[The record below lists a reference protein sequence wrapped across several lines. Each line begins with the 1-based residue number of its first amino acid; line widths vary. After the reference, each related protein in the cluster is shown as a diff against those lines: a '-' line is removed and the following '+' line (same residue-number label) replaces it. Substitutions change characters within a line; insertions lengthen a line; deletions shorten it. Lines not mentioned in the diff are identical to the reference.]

1 MARCALRAAFSSG
14 AILRLARIPAPSFRR
29 LTLRSATGKS
39 QRDFRTKIKNSVQ
52 VRTNHARATFQ
63 SCPIGRIMTQS
74 HNSFM
79 TATQTPPR
87 PTPATNGRLLIL
99 NIGRLGDTILRNSIL
114 DSAFRTFATVDY
126 LCGRHNAS
134 LLLSDS
140 RLSNVIVFSNSFAGL
155 ANVFKSGAG
164 RRYDALIDLKN
175 HASSISL
182 IFARLLRSRV
192 KTGCNRDRFKPFHRD
207 ARAVL
212 APNLHMLETMRR
224 IGRLAGL
231 AEGEYRATIVLP
243 ADASAW
249 FRENYAF
256 SEQPFIFLNVSATD
270 ADRVWP
276 VESWARY
283 VRGCGLADKPIL
295 INGMPQDS
303 EFVRKLCRELPG
315 SEAFRPRNF
324 MDVAAAINASH
335 LVLTVD
341 TGVVHACTAL
351 DKPVVALYSM
361 DAAFSTYE
369 SLSTWRLVLRP
380 QSGHIV
386 SDIDPAY
393 AIAQTRGRG
402 LPHPF

>member
-1 MARCALRAAFSSG
+1 
-14 AILRLARIPAPSFRR
+14 
-29 LTLRSATGKS
+29 
-39 QRDFRTKIKNSVQ
+39 
-52 VRTNHARATFQ
+52 
-63 SCPIGRIMTQS
+63 
-74 HNSFM
+74 M

>member
-1 MARCALRAAFSSG
+1 MPVCDS
-14 AILRLARIPAPSFRR
+14 LAHS
-29 LTLRSATGKS
+29 L
-39 QRDFRTKIKNSVQ
+39 
-52 VRTNHARATFQ
+52 
-63 SCPIGRIMTQS
+63 
-74 HNSFM
+74 FM
-79 TATQTPPR
+79 TATQTPQR

-126 LCGRHNAS
+126 VCGRHNAA
-134 LLLSDS
+134 LLLSDT
-140 RLSNVIVFSNSFAGL
+140 RLSEVIVFSNSFAGWTSML
-155 ANVFKSGAG
+155 KSGAG
-164 RRYDALIDLKN
+164 PRYDALIDLKN

-182 IFARLLRSRV
+182 IFARLFRSRV
-192 KTGCNRDRFKPFHRD
+192 KTGCNRDHFKPFDRD
-207 ARAVL
+207 ARTVL

-231 AEGEYRATIVLP
+231 AEGDYKANIVLP
-243 ADASAW
+243 LEAIVW
-249 FRENYAF
+249 FRHNYAF
-256 SEQPFIFLNVSATD
+256 CDQPFIFLNVSATD
-270 ADRVWP
+270 SDRVWP

-295 INGMPQDS
+295 INGMPKDR
-303 EFVRKLCRELPG
+303 EFVQQLCKELPG
-315 SEAFRPRNF
+315 SEAFRPRSF

-380 QSGHIV
+380 QTGHIV